1 MRGKIV
7 FAGTQGRPLAE
18 KVCRKLSIDLGK
30 ALVGRFNDGEV
41 RIEIEEDVRDADV
54 FIINPTN
61 PPLENLYE
69 LILLAEAAK
78 MASART
84 VTVIPTYLGYNRQDR
99 KDKSRVP
106 ISARLPI
113 KAIEDSGVDR
123 VLLFDVHSEPTL
135 IAFNPRVKVDHLYA
149 SPVAAPRLIKL
160 LSPHPFV
167 VASPDRGGGPRA
179 SKYATLLGQDDYVIF
194 DKSRPKPGEVSAN
207 VKIIG
212 DVTDKDVL
220 FVDDM
225 IDTGGTI
232 IADAKA
238 AKVAGAR
245 KVYAFAT
252 HGLFSKDAL
261 TKLYESDIDLVMV
274 TDTVYQEP
282 KRLIDGL
289 HGKIE
294 VISIDELL
302 GKAINNVFESKSLSA
317 LIPNRETF
325 AHLIAPPSESV
336 GMKALIENV
345 SKDPVAPLSLVDS
358 QKRVTGKGKNE

>member
-18 KVCRKLSIDLGK
+18 RVCEKLSIDIGK

-41 RIEIEEDVRDADV
+41 HVEIQEDVRDADV

-69 LILLAEAAK
+69 LILLASAAK

-113 KAIEDSGVDR
+113 KAIEESGADR

-135 IAFNPRVKVDHLYA
+135 IAFGPNIKVDHLYA
-149 SPVAAPRLIKL
+149 SPVSAPRLIKL
-160 LSPHPFV
+160 LGGHPFV

-179 SKYATLLGQDDYVIF
+179 SKYTALLGEDDYVIF
-194 DKSRPKPGEVSAN
+194 DKSRPKPGEVSTN

-212 DVTDKDVL
+212 DVRDKDVL
-220 FVDDM
+220 FVDDI
-225 IDTGGTI
+225 IDTGGTLI
-232 IADAKA
+232 
-238 AKVAGAR
+238 AGAR
-245 KVYAFAT
+245 AAREAGARNIYAFAT
-252 HGLFSKDAL
+252 HGLFSKDAM
-261 TKLYESDIDLVMV
+261 TCIFESDISQMFV
-274 TDTVYQEP
+274 TDTINHDP
-282 KRLIDGL
+282 KRLINEMGA
-289 HGKIE
+289 KIE
-294 VISIDELL
+294 IISIAGLL
-302 GKAINNVFESKSLSA
+302 GRAINNLFESKSLSA
-317 LIPNRETF
+317 LIPNRDTF
-325 AHLIAPPSESV
+325 ADL
-336 GMKALIENV
+336 
-345 SKDPVAPLSLVDS
+345 LVPKEPEKH
-358 QKRVTGKGKNE
+358 QTKKR

>member
-7 FAGTQGRPLAE
+7 FAGTQGRSLAE
-18 KVCRKLSIDLGK
+18 RVCKKLSIDLGK

-41 RIEIEEDVRDADV
+41 RIEIQEDVRDADV

-113 KAIEDSGVDR
+113 KAIEDSGADR
-123 VLLFDVHSEPTL
+123 VLLFDVHSEATL
-135 IAFNPRVKVDHLYA
+135 IAFSPRIKVDHLYA
-149 SPVAAPRLIKL
+149 SLVAAPRLIKL
-160 LSPHPFV
+160 LGQDPFV

-179 SKYATLLGQDDYVIF
+179 AKYAALLGQDDYVIF
-194 DKSRPKPGEVSAN
+194 DKSRPKPGEVSAD
-207 VKIIG
+207 VKVIG
-212 DVTDKDVL
+212 DVKDKDVL
-220 FVDDM
+220 FIDDM

-238 AKVAGAR
+238 AKAAGAR
-245 KVYAFAT
+245 HVYAFAT

-261 TKLYESDIDLVMV
+261 TMLYKSDIDRIMV

-282 KRLIDGL
+282 KRLIDNMQ
-289 HGKIE
+289 GKIE
-294 VISIDELL
+294 VISIEELL
-302 GKAINNVFESKSLSA
+302 GKAINNLFESKSLSA
-317 LIPNRETF
+317 LIPVRGTF
-325 AHLIAPPSESV
+325 AHLIAPPRGLS
-336 GMKALIENV
+336 GMKALIENAT
-345 SKDPVAPLSLVDS
+345 KDSSSPLSLVEPP
-358 QKRVTGKGKNE
+358 KRLTGKGKNE